1 MKLGRCSTKGEED
14 GAAISGEG
22 RPYPFQAPSDAS
34 LFPSKAKKRVA
45 KTLIATGPI
54 NS

>member
-1 MKLGRCSTKGEED
+1 MFNKGRGED
-14 GAAISGEG
+14 GAAISGKG
-22 RPYPFQAPSDAS
+22 RPYPFEFQAPSDAS